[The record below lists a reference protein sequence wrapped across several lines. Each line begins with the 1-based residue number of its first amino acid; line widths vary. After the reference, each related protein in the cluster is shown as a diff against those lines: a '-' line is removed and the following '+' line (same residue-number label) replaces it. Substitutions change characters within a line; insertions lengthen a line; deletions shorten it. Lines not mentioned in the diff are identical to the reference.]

1 MSERMARAHLATAR
15 RDAVLL
21 ARVEFAWR
29 MARRAAALRS
39 ARRAQH
45 HAALELQ
52 LRAEGLAEVLRL
64 GTLERRS
71 DRCAAHNARVVEV
84 VESRRQSASA
94 DAVVLGS
101 MHAIKLE
108 LASNRRAE
116 RLARRVIDLQQR
128 HDVRASLSYSLAAKR
143 DLLVERD
150 ASARARREAHLMAIK
165 EIAATMGSRRVER
178 LLERKVE
185 ERAAAC
191 ALLCARSSAAHDRRA
206 RTLKLRAAKAR
217 ASRCASP

>member
-1 MSERMARAHLATAR
+1 MSERMARAHLAYVGREVTRDTRTEAPALDAPSPRRTAR

-101 MHAIKLE
+101 MQPSSSSWRRIGAPSALRG
-108 LASNRRAE
+108 AS
-116 RLARRVIDLQQR
+116 
-128 HDVRASLSYSLAAKR
+128 STS
-143 DLLVERD
+143 
-150 ASARARREAHLMAIK
+150 
-165 EIAATMGSRRVER
+165 
-178 LLERKVE
+178 
-185 ERAAAC
+185 
-191 ALLCARSSAAHDRRA
+191 SSATTFAPRSPTRSPRSAICSSSATPRRA
-206 RTLKLRAAKAR
+206 RAAR
-217 ASRCASP
+217 RT